1 MDTKKVEKLAQ
12 WIGECSRIVF
22 FGGAGV
28 STESGVP
35 DFRSKDGLY
44 NQKDIRFEQYSPE
57 YLLSHSCLVEH
68 PDVFFEFYKQKMD
81 ARHVKPNDAHIF
93 LAKLEEIGKLS
104 AIVTQNIDYLHQ
116 RAGSRK
122 VYEIH
127 GTTYTNYCSR
137 CGKKYGPDYL
147 YETKERIPHCDCGGV
162 IRPDVT
168 LYEEGLPE
176 DAVRYS
182 VRAIQDADM
191 MIIGGTSLR
200 VYPAAS
206 YINYFHGKHLVVINR
221 ESLDLHMDPEQDLEI
236 NDPIGQVFRAVADL
250 MGIDLS

>member
-1 MDTKKVEKLAQ
+1 MDERKIGTLVQ
-12 WIGECSRIVF
+12 WIEECSRIVF

-44 NQKDIRFEQYSPE
+44 NQKDIRFDSYSPE

-81 ARHVKPNDAHIF
+81 ARHVEPNDAHKF
-93 LAKLEEIGKLS
+93 LAKLEEMGKLT
-104 AIVTQNIDYLHQ
+104 AVVTQNIDYLHQ

-127 GTTYTNYCSR
+127 GTTYTNYCMR
-137 CGKKYGPDYL
+137 CKKKYGPDYL
-147 YETKERIPHCDCGGV
+147 YGAEDRIPRCDCGGM

-168 LYEEGLPE
+168 LYEEALPDE
-176 DAVRYS
+176 AVRAS
-182 VRAIQDADM
+182 VDAICDADM
-191 MIIGGTSLR
+191 LIIGGTSLR
-200 VYPAAS
+200 VYPANS
-206 YINYFHGKHLVVINR
+206 YIHYFRGKHLVVINR
-221 ESLDLHMDPEQDLEI
+221 EPLGLRMDPAKDLEI
-236 NDPIGQVFRAVADL
+236 NDPIGEVFAAISD
-250 MGIDLS
+250 MS

>member
-44 NQKDIRFEQYSPE
+44 NQKDIRFDRFSPE
-57 YLLSHSCLVEH
+57 YLLSHSCLVDH

-81 ARHVKPNDAHIF
+81 ARHLTAV
-93 LAKLEEIGKLS
+93 
-104 AIVTQNIDYLHQ
+104 VTQNIDYLHQ
-116 RAGSRK
+116 RAGSKR

-168 LYEEGLPE
+168 LYEEQLPE
-176 DAVRYS
+176 DAVRNS
-182 VRAIQDADM
+182 IRAIQDADM

-200 VYPAAS
+200 VYPANS
-206 YINYFHGKHLVVINR
+206 YIHYFHGKHMVVINR
-221 ESLDLHMDPEQDLEI
+221 ESLDLRLDPDQDLEI